1 MSKTLGYTRI
11 PTGQEQAVSS
21 QKAMLEEL
29 GAIVVFTEIGNGSS
43 LQGRDQLE
51 AAIRLLD
58 DGDTLIALNP
68 DQIAQD
74 TADFLSIAKR
84 VIEKRA
90 VLKINDPAMTLD
102 GSDMMSEALLTLLGL
117 IGSINK
123 HFVRTRQRRNIEVAK
138 LREAYRECPT
148 LIDPSKVRQLRDAGM
163 KPAAIAR
170 ELRIGRETVYRAL
183 AV

>member
-11 PTGQEQAVSS
+11 PSGKEQDVSA

-29 GAIVVFTEIGNGSS
+29 GAIVVFTEIGNGST

-58 DGDTLIALNP
+58 DGDTLIALHP

-74 TADFLSIAKR
+74 TADFLNIAKR
-84 VIEKRA
+84 VVEKKA
-90 VLKINDPAMTLD
+90 VLKINEPVITID

-117 IGSINK
+117 MGSINK
-123 HFVRTRQRRNIEVAK
+123 HFARTRQRRNIEVAK
-138 LREAYRECPT
+138 LREVYRECPT

-170 ELRIGRETVYRAL
+170 ELRIGREIVYRAL